1 MESRSSIVYPQVD
14 GGEFVKF
21 SVIMSVWE
29 PWEYTRHAIASLV
42 AQTHR
47 DWELILV
54 SDGDMNPVVDVF
66 LRVFQ
71 HFPNNRFKIVGSP
84 RVEGIWGNRARRLG
98 LDYCEGDYVCWVN
111 HDNIVFPDYL
121 ASHARNVEAAP
132 GCLSVVNIECWVR
145 SRYYGV
151 FPFGEPRLSKI
162 DLMNFAMPL
171 SVAKTVDAFGPVM
184 EKIHHADWLT
194 YEAAS
199 KFIPVVRVPADS
211 VPVGI
216 HL

>member
-1 MESRSSIVYPQVD
+1 M
-14 GGEFVKF
+14 KF
-21 SVIMSVWE
+21 SVIMSTWGT
-29 PWEYTRHAIASLV
+29 WDLTRHAIASLIP
-42 AQTHR
+42 QTHR

-66 LRVFQ
+66 LRVFE
-71 HFPNNRFKIVGSP
+71 HFPDKRVEVVCSP
-84 RVEGIWGNRARRLG
+84 RVDGIWGNRARRLG
-98 LDYCEGDYVCWVN
+98 LDYCQGDYVCWVN
-111 HDNIVFPDYL
+111 HDNIIFPDYL
-121 ASHARNVEAAP
+121 ASHARNVEKSP

-151 FPFGEPRLSKI
+151 FPFGEPRLTKI

-171 SVAKTVDAFGPVM
+171 SVAREIDAFGPAM
-184 EKIHHADWLT
+184 EKIHHADWLS

-199 KFIPVVRVPADS
+199 KLIPVERVPEHS